1 MFKSEPKSIVRF
13 LATHFDLIRHL
24 FDIQIHEGVITR
36 QQVSDALSDWDSDV
50 EDQLLEYRILTPQN
64 DDFLISE
71 PYFVLLEFILQQFKP
86 LLPEE
91 IDIYGQSIRTLF
103 LQIREGI
110 HLDRNILLERMDAL
124 ANQIKKFTTAIRNN
138 TTSLQHES
146 RELKANTQNMEYE
159 EKIRKARH
167 LIEFYIMPL
176 NTILDVNHSQSIYN
190 ELLHISQYV
199 NKMRFNYENESN
211 RRRFGKLYNL
221 LVQSNTDISSQSAII
236 SNELLPLIERIRTES
251 EYLQGFHIYLTNG
264 DCYKKYDPPALFSI
278 SRTYPYQHFVY
289 ENTKQYFEQFRH
301 EESVYIEEAGA
312 PEEQW
317 IFDQEEY
324 RQRLES
330 QLPVDDFFSWCG
342 SAISEDKPHFRL
354 DEYFMITSLIFE
366 DDYEIESH
374 HPATNAILKSDD
386 VQLVLPRLKIKKKHV
401 SEKA

>member
-199 NKMRFNYENESN
+199 NKMRFNYENESI

-401 SEKA
+401 SEKP